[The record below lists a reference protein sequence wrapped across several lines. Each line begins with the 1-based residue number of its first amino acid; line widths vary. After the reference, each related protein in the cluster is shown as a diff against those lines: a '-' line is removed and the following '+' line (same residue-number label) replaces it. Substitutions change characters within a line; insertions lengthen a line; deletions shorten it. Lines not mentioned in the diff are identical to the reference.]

1 MSKSSLEVWSC
12 ELHKN
17 VLEFVDK
24 QVVLGLEGQ
33 RYAREFWDITGT
45 NYHGISIY
53 TLPNMSFVLEFHVGK
68 EKLHAQADSYFVPQL
83 FYHTFSYIIVSLS

>member
-12 ELHKN
+12 ELHEN

-33 RYAREFWDITGT
+33 RYAREF
-45 NYHGISIY
+45 
-53 TLPNMSFVLEFHVGK
+53 
-68 EKLHAQADSYFVPQL
+68 
-83 FYHTFSYIIVSLS
+83 